1 MSEDSFNKYIIT
13 QINCKTLKMKRKTM
27 RLAIAMSLLLLFSGL
42 TKAQEKNIGLALKG
56 STMGYGGDAVFQ
68 FNKRMTARLG
78 YDNLQLNF
86 PFDFEESDISYS
98 ANANVKTGA
107 LSALYDYYLAKSFF
121 VTTGIAL
128 NNFNAITSGEPDKD
142 MAYGDITI
150 PAEKIGTFEYDIR
163 PSWRLSPYLGLGF
176 GHTISSDKLVAFCVE
191 LGAFYQGSPDI
202 KIKTTGLLSP
212 TSNPERGQEALMES
226 QVSQYYLYPYLK
238 FSLSFNIF
246 SL

>member
-1 MSEDSFNKYIIT
+1 
-13 QINCKTLKMKRKTM
+13 MKRKTM
-27 RLAIAMSLLLLFSGL
+27 RLTLAMSFLLLVSGIV
-42 TKAQEKNIGLALKG
+42 TAQEKNIGLALKG

-78 YDNLQLNF
+78 YDNLDMNF

-121 VTTGIAL
+121 VTTGVAL
-128 NNFNAITSGEPDKD
+128 NNFNVDTKGEPNKD
-142 MAYGDITI
+142 MPYGDITI
-150 PAEKIGTFEYDIR
+150 PADKIGTFEYDVR
-163 PSWRLSPYLGLGF
+163 PSWRLSPYLGVGF
-176 GHTISSDKLVAFCVE
+176 GHTLSQDKLVAFCVE

-202 KIKTTGLLSP
+202 SIKTDGLLSP
-212 TSNPERGQEALMES
+212 TSNPDRGQEALMES

-238 FSLSFNIF
+238 FSLSFNLF